1 MLNFEF
7 ASQVPSNF
15 QEIGEIPSGTDLYK
29 FTHFLCYAL
38 INGALIN
45 EGKKVLQLLEEL
57 ANSSDEN
64 VRYIIAQKLCRSE
77 KLPVFLARKLIQ
89 DCPEIAR
96 KIILYSPKL
105 QNSDLTNL
113 IESTVW
119 QEVYGFISQRKNISA
134 KISELLVEKNDSDS
148 IYKLLQ
154 NKTARIELETYQKII
169 GRYQHNKDIMRLIHS
184 REELSSESVNELL
197 QNVDAPLKKLL
208 ISTYGFDQISKTK
221 FSRTSILSLKEHN
234 IFKSEEALEIKHRID
249 SLYNKNQLGPLLIMR
264 QLCKGDL
271 FSFVYSLS
279 KITDIP
285 FLNVRSIVF
294 VDFDE
299 KKFEAIYKQAALP
312 EGYYN
317 MIKVLV
323 EIVRNELFYGG
334 LRYRNFSRI
343 IAPKFEIA
351 AASKDLKEAN
361 YLISLIKA

>member
-7 ASQVPSNF
+7 ASQVPMNF
-15 QEIGEIPSGTDLYK
+15 QEIDEIPDGADLYK
-29 FTHFLCYAL
+29 FTNFLCYTL
-38 INGALIN
+38 LNGALIN
-45 EGKKVLQLLEEL
+45 EGKKVLQLLEVL
-57 ANSSDEN
+57 ASSSDN
-64 VRYIIAQKLCRSE
+64 KVRYIISQKLCRSD
-77 KLPVFLARKLIQ
+77 KLPLFLARKLAK
-89 DCPEIAR
+89 DDPEIAR

-113 IESTVW
+113 IEKTSH
-119 QEVYGFISQRKNISA
+119 QAIYGFIAQRKNISA
-134 KISELLVEKNDSDS
+134 KVSEMVVEKNDSDS

-169 GRYQHNKDIMRLIHS
+169 SRYQHNKDIMRLIHS
-184 REELSSESVNELL
+184 REELSAESVNELL

-208 ISTYGFDQISKTK
+208 ISTYGFDQISKIK
-221 FSRTSILSLKEHN
+221 FSRTSILGLKEHN

-249 SLYNKNQLGPLLIMR
+249 SLYNKNQLGPLLILR

-271 FSFVYSLS
+271 FSFIYSLS

-285 FLNVRSIVF
+285 FLNMRAIVF

-299 KKFEAIYKQAALP
+299 KKFGVIYKQAALP
-312 EGYYN
+312 ESYYG

-323 EIVRNELFYGG
+323 DIVRNELFHGG

-351 AASKDLKEAN
+351 AASKNLKEAN